1 MDNFVEFLDSYKQ
14 RNYVD
19 YYDIIDILHATD
31 VHYRKNNLNYYKN
44 NLNYY
49 NLPQPPN
56 HKVIIDV
63 SVNSLGDMIHIIDAN
78 PYSDTCEY
86 NIDMKSLHTI
96 RSELVELDGMIGME
110 TLKRS
115 VMNQLIYFI
124 QNLHINDA
132 KESDYKH
139 TIICGPPGTGKTEA
153 AQIVGRMYSKVGI
166 LRNSVFKKVTRSDLI
181 AGYLG
186 QTAIKTRKVINECLG
201 GCLFI
206 DEAYSLASGEDNDI
220 YSKECIDTLCEALS
234 DHKGDLMV
242 IVAGYEQELN
252 DTFFRVNRGLKSRFI
267 WKFVIDD
274 YSPIEL
280 MRIFEKKII
289 SCGWKADCLTEQWFE
304 KRISNFRHFGRDM
317 DLLFSFVKICH
328 SNRIFGKGPELRK
341 RISVDDIENG
351 YKMFIENSKNTKNKP
366 VLSYYM

>member
-1 MDNFVEFLDSYKQ
+1 MDNFLEFLDSYKQ

-19 YYDIIDILHATD
+19 YFEIVKILHATN
-31 VHYRKNNLNYYKN
+31 VHYYTN

-49 NLPQPPN
+49 NLPPLLPPSPPSIDIPIVDVSIN
-56 HKVIIDV
+56 SLSDMIRIIDT
-63 SVNSLGDMIHIIDAN
+63 N
-78 PYSDTCEY
+78 PHCKY
-86 NIDMKSLHTI
+86 NNDLKLLYTI

-110 TLKRS
+110 TLKCS
-115 VMNQLIYFI
+115 VLNQLKYFI

-132 KESDYKH
+132 KESDFKH

-153 AQIVGRMYSKVGI
+153 AQIIGRMYSKVGI
-166 LRNSVFKKVTRSDLI
+166 LRNSIFKKVTRSDLI

-186 QTAIKTRKVINECLG
+186 QTAIKTRKVISECLG

-220 YSKECIDTLCEALS
+220 YSKECIDTICEALS
-234 DHKGDLMV
+234 DHKNDLMV

-252 DTFFRVNRGLKSRFI
+252 DTLFRVNRGLKSRFI

-280 MRIFEKKII
+280 MRIFEKKIK
-289 SCGWKADCLTEQWFE
+289 SSGWNVDCLTEQWFE
-304 KRISNFRHFGRDM
+304 KRIADFKHFGRDM
-317 DLLFSFVKICH
+317 DLLFSYVKICH
-328 SNRIFGKGPELRK
+328 SNRIFGKGHELRK
-341 RISVDDIENG
+341 HISNDDIENG
-351 YKMFIENSKNTKNKP
+351 YKMFIENSRNKKP
-366 VLSYYM
+366 NVVLSYYM